1 MLRDFPNRADHRLLR
16 VSIPSSI
23 SAPVALRRS
32 GSCWPIS
39 FRSAPAIVDYLNA
52 DFYNDQLIGRR
63 WEEQFRPPKGYRP
76 GLAWED
82 VTGYETRGDGG
93 PVNKAEAE
101 RVSLLL
107 KKFAEDDSF
116 KGSVGVIS
124 PFNAQVAEI
133 QKSVTSQLN
142 QAERDRLSL
151 RISTVDK
158 FQGGEADLILLS
170 LVIAA
175 NAAQSTQTFLK
186 KERRRL
192 NVAVSRAR
200 ALCIVVGD
208 LSNAKTC
215 RIRHI
220 EFLADR
226 AAKPWSRPRPQPFDS
241 SWERRLFTA
250 MQARG
255 LEPHPQFPL
264 GTRYLDFALFAGKT
278 NLDVE
283 VDGVR
288 WHTDVTGNRK
298 TADRLRD
305 NEVIGRGWKVLRFW
319 VHQLAEDM
327 ESCLDS
333 IERELGRC

>member
-1 MLRDFPNRADHRLLR
+1 M
-16 VSIPSSI
+16 
-23 SAPVALRRS
+23 
-32 GSCWPIS
+32 
-39 FRSAPAIVDYLNA
+39 
-52 DFYNDQLIGRR
+52 
-63 WEEQFRPPKGYRP
+63 P
-76 GLAWED
+76 GH
-82 VTGYETRGDGG
+82 ETRGDGG

-101 RVSLLL
+101 RISLLL
-107 KKFAEDDSF
+107 KKFAQDESF
-116 KGSVGVIS
+116 NGSVGVIS

-133 QKSVTSQLN
+133 QKAVTSHLT
-142 QAERDRLSL
+142 QADRDRLSL

-170 LVIAA
+170 LVVAA
-175 NAAQSTQTFLK
+175 NSPQSTQAFLK

-200 ALCIVVGD
+200 ALCIVLGD

-226 AAKPWSRPRPQPFDS
+226 ASKPWSPPRPQQFDS

-255 LEPHPQFPL
+255 LEPHPQHPL
-264 GTRYLDFALFAGKT
+264 GTRYLDFALFAGETK
-278 NLDVE
+278 LDVE

-305 NEVIGRGWKVLRFW
+305 KEVIGRGWKVLRFW

-327 ESCLDS
+327 EACLDN
-333 IERELGRC
+333 IERELGRR